1 LKFFYLNWPLGQM
14 EIILKKILMTWLG
27 SCLLALAL
35 MPGGAL
41 ASGYTATRYPIVLVH
56 GLFGFDNI
64 GPVGY
69 WYGIPSALQAD
80 GAKVYVAQVS
90 AANSTEVRGEQLLT
104 QVKQV
109 LAATG
114 AAKVNL
120 IGHSHGGPTIRY
132 VASVRPDLVASVTS
146 VGGVNKGSAVADV
159 LLGVAPPGSLS
170 NTVLISITNG
180 LSAVI
185 DFLSGG
191 SGLNQNALAAAQSL
205 STAGSLKFNRSHPA
219 GVPLSACGEGDYS
232 VRGVSYF
239 SWSGAKPYT
248 NLLDIVDPALAL
260 TSLAFGGA
268 KNDGLVSSC
277 SSRLGRVIRDD
288 YAMNHLDEVNQTIGL
303 VNLFE
308 TNPVTIYRQHANR
321 LKNLGL

>member
-1 LKFFYLNWPLGQM
+1 MKN
-14 EIILKKILMTWLG
+14 KLMTWLG
-27 SCLLALAL
+27 ACMLALAL
-35 MPGGAL
+35 APASSL
-41 ASGYTATRYPIVLVH
+41 AAGYTETRYPIVLVH

-64 GPVGY
+64 GPVDY
-69 WYGIPSALQAD
+69 WYGIPSALRAD
-80 GAKVYVAQVS
+80 GAKVHVAQVS

-104 QVKQV
+104 QVKQI

-114 AAKVNL
+114 ASKVNL

-146 VGGVNKGSAVADV
+146 VGGVHKGSAVADV

-180 LSAVI
+180 LGSI
-185 DFLSGG
+185 INFLSGG
-191 SGLNQNALAAAQSL
+191 SGLSQNALEAAKSL
-205 STAGSLKFNRSHPA
+205 STAGSLKFNLAHPE
-219 GVPLSACGEGDYS
+219 GVPTTACGEGAYS

-248 NLLDIVDPALAL
+248 NVLDIMDPALAL
-260 TSLAFGGA
+260 TSLAFKGA

-277 SSRLGRVIRDD
+277 STRLGRVIRDD
-288 YAMNHLDEVNQTIGL
+288 YAMNHMDEVNQTIGL

-308 TNPVTIYRQHANR
+308 TNPVTLYRQQANR